1 MRTHLLSVINQR
13 HRRDRR
19 RHAKQC
25 DASAD
30 HKLPT
35 APMHLDVRP
44 GWHSTRMIGAQGA
57 MNLTLPSAINADH
70 GSSMPDRFK
79 RWLQPLLP
87 QRGKRGVCWT
97 YVLDGTSTKG

>member
-44 GWHSTRMIGAQGA
+44 GRHSTRMIGAQGA

-70 GSSMPDRFK
+70 GSSIARS
-79 RWLQPLLP
+79 LEE
-87 QRGKRGVCWT
+87 QRSAR
-97 YVLDGTSTKG
+97 